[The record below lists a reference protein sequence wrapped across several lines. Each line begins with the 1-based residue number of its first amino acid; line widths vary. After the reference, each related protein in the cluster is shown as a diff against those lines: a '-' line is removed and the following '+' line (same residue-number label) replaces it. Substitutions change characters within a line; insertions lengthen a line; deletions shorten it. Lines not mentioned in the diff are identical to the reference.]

1 MKKIFIFVIKLY
13 QRLISPFLGTNC
25 RYFPS
30 CSEYM
35 VKSIE
40 NCGVIKGFGYGV
52 WRILR
57 CNPYSKG
64 GVDHPPTCECKHV
77 INQK

>member
-1 MKKIFIFVIKLY
+1 MKFLLILLVKFY
-13 QRLISPFLGTNC
+13 RQAISPFLGTNC

-35 VKSIE
+35 LRSIE
-40 NCGVIKGFGYGV
+40 NCGAIKGLGYGI

-57 CNPYSKG
+57 CNPYSAG
-64 GVDHPPTCECKHV
+64 GVDHPHECNKH
-77 INQK
+77 

>member
-1 MKKIFIFVIKLY
+1 MKRIVIFLIKVY
-13 QRLISPFLGTNC
+13 KRTISPFLGTNC

-35 VKSIE
+35 MNAIE
-40 NCGVIKGFGYGV
+40 NCGVIKGLGLGI

-64 GVDHPPTCECKHV
+64 GVDHPPQCGC
-77 INQK
+77 ND